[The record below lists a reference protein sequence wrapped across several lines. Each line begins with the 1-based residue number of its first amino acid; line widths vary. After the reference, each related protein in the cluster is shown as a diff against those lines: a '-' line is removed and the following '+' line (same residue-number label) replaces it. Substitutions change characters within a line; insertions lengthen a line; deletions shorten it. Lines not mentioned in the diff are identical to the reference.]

1 MLQNKINLSAILII
15 ALIAIGCSSS
25 SLPVAPLAN
34 FSPEIVN
41 NVDAFSF
48 QITNGENITTTV
60 EYAWENTG
68 TQATINHSTTTTAG
82 TATMIVY
89 DADSAQVYTN
99 GLVASANEPSSVG
112 TAGTWRIRV
121 TFVNYSG
128 TSNFSLQKL

>member
-1 MLQNKINLSAILII
+1 MLKTKTILLFCLLSALMV
-15 ALIAIGCSSS
+15 IGCSSS
-25 SLPVAPLAN
+25 TPPSAPLAN

-48 QITNGENITTTV
+48 QITNGENITTIV
-60 EYAWENTG
+60 EYNWENTG
-68 TQATINHSTTTTAG
+68 TQATIDHSTTTSAG
-82 TATMIVY
+82 SATLVVY
-89 DADSAQVYTN
+89 DADSAQVYTS

-112 TAGTWRIRV
+112 TTGTWRIRV

>member
-1 MLQNKINLSAILII
+1 MLL
-15 ALIAIGCSSS
+15 ALMAVGCSSS
-25 SLPVAPLAN
+25 SNPATAPLAN
-34 FSPEIVN
+34 FSPEIIN

-48 QITNGENITTTV
+48 QITNGENISTTV

-99 GLVASANEPSSVG
+99 GLVASANEASSVG

-121 TFVNYSG
+121 TFTAYSG
-128 TSNFSLQKL
+128 TSNFRVDKL

>member
-1 MLQNKINLSAILII
+1 MSQTKNIVLFCLVA
-15 ALIAIGCSSS
+15 ALMVIGCSSS
-25 SLPVAPLAN
+25 TTPSAPLAN

-48 QITNGENITTTV
+48 QITDGENITTTV
-60 EYAWENTG
+60 EYNWENTG

-82 TATMIVY
+82 SASMIVY
-89 DADSAQVYTN
+89 AADSSQVYTN
-99 GLVASANEPSSVG
+99 GLVASANEPTTVG